1 MLAEMEDV
9 CWPIQVS
16 LNWNQ
21 SSMGNGRLKEPG
33 KLEYSTGYQWVWCII
48 MKRIL
53 DFLKIAMVKR
63 EVILNLQDQHF
74 PKSINFSQV
83 FTIERGCSLSISI
96 LIFWNQEGWYFG
108 DVKQP
113 KKLRKIRHISC
124 LELDVLRCLC
134 LDCQSP
140 RWWKSTF
147 DVSDGWTTQHGRH
160 IDVQVSHLNIHRTIP
175 WEHFWVRGRQPCL
188 HFSGSLKHVA
198 YKCGWVTLNLCN
210 NQQLQTTNQKKNK
223 LYKTPCCLGNIH

>member
-1 MLAEMEDV
+1 MFVGPSRL
-9 CWPIQVS
+9 PQLKSII
-16 LNWNQ
+16 
-21 SSMGNGRLKEPG
+21 NGKWKMKKPEN
-33 KLEYSTGYQWVWCII
+33 LEYSTGYQWVLCVI

-74 PKSINFSQV
+74 PKSIKFYQV
-83 FTIERGCSLSISI
+83 FTIERGCSLSIST

-113 KKLRKIRHISC
+113 KKLSKIRHISC

-147 DVSDGWTTQHGRH
+147 DVSDGWTRVLNMAA
-160 IDVQVSHLNIHRTIP
+160 IFDVQVSHVNIHWMIP
-175 WEHFWVRGRQPCL
+175 WEHFWVPRRQPCL

-210 NQQLQTTNQKKNK
+210 KSTITNQKHTNYIKHHVV
-223 LYKTPCCLGNIH
+223 LEISTRFH